1 MSGAANTSG
10 ISPVEYKILIL
21 PEQAEETDETLKRAK
36 AAGLV
41 LVDKTTEREKMAQV
55 KGRLVAVGG
64 NAFEDWAGQVP
75 QIGDVVYFAKYAGFV
90 IKGDDG
96 QEFRLCN
103 DKDVSA
109 IVTPR
114 STTE

>member
-1 MSGAANTSG
+1 MNTSG
-10 ISPVEYKILIL
+10 IQPVEYKILIL

-55 KGRLVAVGG
+55 KGRLVAAGG
-64 NAFEDWAGQVP
+64 NAFEDWAGRAPKV
-75 QIGDVVYFAKYAGFV
+75 GDAVYFAKYAGYV

-96 QEFRLCN
+96 QEYRLCN

-109 IVTPR
+109 IVG
-114 STTE
+114 

>member
-1 MSGAANTSG
+1 MSGAVNPSG
-10 ISPVEYKILIL
+10 LQPVEYKILIL
-21 PEQAEETDETLKRAK
+21 PEQAEETDERLKSAK

-41 LVDKTTEREKMAQV
+41 LIDKTTEREKMAQV
-55 KGRLVAVGG
+55 KGRLVAAGG
-64 NAFEDWAGQVP
+64 NAFEDWSGQVP
-75 QIGDVVYFAKYAGFV
+75 QVGDVVYFAKYAGYI

-96 QEFRLCN
+96 QEFRLAN

-109 IVTPR
+109 IVTR